1 MQSHT
6 RRAAVPLATAGIGE
20 GGDLLVA
27 ACNCKPLPVDEL
39 LRCTVIYLRRRLE
52 RAAPSSPARLSDRP
66 RCCPGMPSSV
76 CCCDAAG
83 AAIVAAV
90 LATVVVRL
98 SVVWLPVV
106 CQEAAAV
113 EHTASWLPVVGPRR
127 RLYSAYRFSM
137 DAGMRRAFCVSSRRG
152 LRPCICRKLRSQ
164 DCKRHGLCES
174 MAKDTPTLRPDTH
187 FDTPTQW

>member
-1 MQSHT
+1 MTEATCGAKPHT
-6 RRAAVPLATAGIGE
+6 TCSCAVGDDGHWRGRRSTHTGLPLG
-20 GGDLLVA
+20 
-27 ACNCKPLPVDEL
+27 DEL

-106 CQEAAAV
+106 CQDAAAV

-137 DAGMRRAFCVSSRRG
+137 DAGMRRASCVSSRRG

-164 DCKRHGLCES
+164 DCKRHGLV
-174 MAKDTPTLRPDTH
+174 
-187 FDTPTQW
+187 